1 MRSQFD
7 RARPRLTTGEEE
19 PVRSNDVSCLPRP
32 HHWTGSIYSRFSVVT
47 IPSPRWLLGK
57 YIRFLWRGNVC
68 VAIMI
73 KRGICTL
80 CTRCVDPS
88 LAGSTGLLSSRLPK
102 FCRVFPRPLTD
113 YYRPGHCIMVTL
125 WRGRPMVTTVGMMI
139 HQWHVTSLWVV
150 ITPPWCN
157 IITLPPHSSHQ
168 HLTGQVSPRNIR
180 QQFFR
185 PLLSDKAGNYKM
197 LSIFGHS
204 QLRLLFLHLEDLD
217 NITFH
222 V

>member
-57 YIRFLWRGNVC
+57 YIRFLWLGNVC
-68 VAIMI
+68 VAMMI

-88 LAGSTGLLSSRLPK
+88 LAGSTGLLSSSAAKTLQSFPPGPDWLLPAWSLHYGDIMAGAAHGDHWWWWYISDMS
-102 FCRVFPRPLTD
+102 RHSEWWSLPRD
-113 YYRPGHCIMVTL
+113 AI
-125 WRGRPMVTTVGMMI
+125 
-139 HQWHVTSLWVV
+139 
-150 ITPPWCN
+150 
-157 IITLPPHSSHQ
+157 SSHCHHIPHTSTSQ
-168 HLTGQVSPRNIR
+168 AKSLPEIFASNSSDHCCLTRLGITKCF
-180 QQFFR
+180 QF
-185 PLLSDKAGNYKM
+185 
-197 LSIFGHS
+197 
-204 QLRLLFLHLEDLD
+204 LD
-217 NITFH
+217 IPNCVCYSCTWKI
-222 V
+222 